1 MTRPVYPHFSPFL
14 FFRLFLSFLFFF
26 CFGKFHA
33 NERKKERERENVH
46 VINNNNNS
54 SIQYSS
60 HRFFFIFGV
69 SNLSSRYQEVDYTS
83 TSTVSLCIFVCCCCR
98 RRRHRVCLCA
108 CSVLSYAHVTKGTA
122 YMTRFTNFKRKNTV
136 SSLGDEAEAEVEVGE
151 GSFSDTEKRI
161 DTVTRRLAD
170 LKFKYDLL
178 SNELFH
184 LREFVSLLEF
194 DPALKNDMESFQKFL
209 TKRGLNFD
217 EGDALSFDDS
227 GSSDKVGRLTR
238 RSFRTS
244 TILRDVKRSVGRKRG
259 GEDGY
264 DVDDSVAAVRLQRKM
279 KEVELFVQQKFEQLK
294 EGVVPLSQLCMDEAE
309 LSSHSGS
316 GVKENTGTLIP
327 KDGHDKLVTLNKP
340 IVDIKS
346 DNGIK
351 QEPAGKRR
359 RLTRDSNDDNKQL
372 KGSKRIL
379 ESNVVKL
386 ETENDNFTSEALDI
400 SKDLPGYGNRSDL
413 MKLREIENEDGD
425 DYYFTT
431 STDDEDDADSLE
443 TNRSRTKRRKYEKLK
458 KPHVTVK
465 LSKLQQTVTNPYHV
479 FQPKYETLEQYLNS
493 FKLLAEE
500 DMTLT
505 EYGRFIKEQR
515 ELASKV
521 RDGIRKGVLMYDP
534 MANSLQAV
542 SQKDVQLSLVK
553 KPDPVSHVFKEDNK
567 RTHHDY
573 LVSHA
578 VVVSRMFQSE
588 QRARIARARKVS
600 QMIEQHFKHAAGS
613 LERKQREE
621 ERQRRLIIRGITQA
635 VRKRWRLA
643 ERAYQ
648 VLKRDEEERLKQIQG
663 KKKLTK
669 ILEQSSQL
677 LGAQLN
683 SRISESLTSPFDGN
697 ADSSAVDEDRDMTFS
712 SSDTFDSSSSSEFDT
727 AAVSARTGDETP
739 SDEYLSVEE
748 LRKKYSHLDDIDLDS
763 NSINSPRDKGHSDGS
778 NEMVHGDE
786 EVEESRVSETDRSLN
801 GLTPNSDTFVSEEE
815 EEDGDETE
823 ETEVKGSNS
832 LGLSALITQDFVSKG
847 TQDDTASSDEQFI
860 PGDEFD
866 EEEED
871 DDISMTEESELGS
884 NSDFDSDDFSGD
896 ASSVSSPKKLSKDEV
911 DITSPGKN
919 IESFRD
925 TQTSNKDKAT
935 AESVNGLDSQIDN
948 QEPKGHLNVIDV
960 PVPSLLRGTLR
971 TYQKQGLNWLASLYN
986 NNTNGILA
994 DEMGLG
1000 KTIQT
1005 ISLLAYL
1012 ACEKQNWGPH
1022 LIIVPTSVLLNWE
1035 MEFKRFCPGL
1045 KVLTYY
1051 GTPQQRKEKRK
1062 GWNKEDAF
1070 HVCIVSYQ
1078 LVVQDQHSFKRKKW
1092 EYMVLDEAHN
1102 IKNFRSTR
1110 WQALLNFNTKRR
1122 LLLTGT
1128 PLQNNLAELWS
1139 LLYFLMPQTVV
1150 NGKKVSGFADL
1161 DVFQQWFG
1169 HHVEKIVETNNN
1181 TQQDEE
1187 TRRTVAKLHS
1197 ILRPYL
1203 LRRLKA
1209 DVEKQMPAKY
1219 EHIVYCKLSRRQR
1232 FLYDDFMSR
1241 AQTKEILAS
1250 GNFLSILS
1258 CLMQL
1263 RKVCNHPD
1271 LFEVRPILTSFEAGS
1286 SVIHGYSG
1294 TNKFV
1299 RNSLLR
1305 DNCFENVDLH
1315 TLNLI
1320 FSDNDRNMTSYDATE
1335 LSRLKCIQQFL
1346 DEVDALRTQL
1356 RTDTER
1362 GSLGTNQETKDLFL
1376 FQDPQKF
1383 FEYLGKEKIRKR
1395 IDDIEFHRYVNTLR
1409 CDKKPVYG
1417 KNLLKLVTLNEPK
1430 ECESLEPLITP
1441 LQTRFLT
1448 EKTTIDKFAVL
1459 TPRAVTLDVR
1469 PLTLGLN
1476 TESDLCEYA
1485 RNKFRNDLSSIPN
1498 PFSQLQTKLSI
1509 AFPDKFLLQYDC
1521 GKLQK
1526 LATLLQELKDNSH
1539 RALIFTQM
1547 TKVLDILELFLSYH
1561 GYIYLRLDGATK
1573 VEDRQ
1578 LLTERFNSDERIT
1591 VFILSSR
1598 SGGLGINLT
1607 GADTVIF
1614 YDSDWNPA
1622 MDKQCQDRCH
1632 RIGQTRDVHIYRF
1645 VSEHTIESN
1654 ILMKANQKR
1663 RLDNVVIQEGEFTTD
1678 YFSKL
1683 SVKDLFGS
1691 DTLGDGSNDLSL
1703 PNKPLLVENPEVAND
1718 PKNLEKLLAQAEDKD
1733 DVRAANLALQ
1743 EVEVDDEDF
1752 NEEENQD
1759 GTKEQNDFIDEYEG
1773 TGHVEEYMIR
1783 MVADGYCR

>member
-1 MTRPVYPHFSPFL
+1 
-14 FFRLFLSFLFFF
+14 
-26 CFGKFHA
+26 
-33 NERKKERERENVH
+33 
-46 VINNNNNS
+46 
-54 SIQYSS
+54 
-60 HRFFFIFGV
+60 
-69 SNLSSRYQEVDYTS
+69 
-83 TSTVSLCIFVCCCCR
+83 
-98 RRRHRVCLCA
+98 
-108 CSVLSYAHVTKGTA
+108 
-122 YMTRFTNFKRKNTV
+122 MTRFTNFKRRNTV
-136 SSLGDEAEAEVEVGE
+136 SSLGDEEGGTETGE
-151 GSFSDTEKRI
+151 GPLSNTEKEI
-161 DTVTRRLAD
+161 DVVTRRLAD

-178 SNELFH
+178 TNELFH
-184 LREFVSLLEF
+184 LKEFVSLLEF
-194 DPALKNDMESFQKFL
+194 DPVLKNDMESFQRFL
-209 TKRGLNFD
+209 TRQGLNLD
-217 EGDALSFDDS
+217 EGDGLLFDGS
-227 GSSDKVGRLTR
+227 GSSDKVDRLRR

-244 TILRDVKRSVGRKRG
+244 TILRDAKRTVGRPRD
-259 GEDGY
+259 EENGY
-264 DVDDSVAAVRLQRKM
+264 NVDSSATVVRLQRKM
-279 KEVELFVQQKFEQLK
+279 KEVELLVKQKFEQLK
-294 EGVVPLSQLCMDEAE
+294 GGVVPLSQLCMDEPE
-309 LSSHSGS
+309 LSSSSLGS
-316 GVKENTGTLIP
+316 SVNENGKTLIP
-327 KDGHDKLVTLNKP
+327 RNGHDETVTLEKS
-340 IVDIKS
+340 VDEIKS
-346 DNGIK
+346 DNDIKQESTGKGWVLRREGSDGIK
-351 QEPAGKRR
+351 Q
-359 RLTRDSNDDNKQL
+359 S
-372 KGSKRIL
+372 KGSKRKL
-379 ESNVVKL
+379 GYSTVKL
-386 ETENDNFTSEALDI
+386 ETENDKLTSGVLDT
-400 SKDLPGYGNRSDL
+400 SKDSPEYGNCTDL
-413 MKLREIENEDGD
+413 MRPTEIESGNENED

-431 STDDEDDADSLE
+431 STDDDNGDDSLE
-443 TNRSRTKRRKYEKLK
+443 TNRSRKKRRKFEKIK

-465 LSKLQQTVTNPYHV
+465 LSKPQQTVTNPYHV
-479 FQPKYETLEQYLNS
+479 FQPKYETLEQYLDS
-493 FKLLAEE
+493 FKLLVEE
-500 DMTLT
+500 DMTLG
-505 EYGRFIKEQR
+505 EYSRFIREQR

-534 MANSLQAV
+534 TSNSLQAV

-553 KPDPVSHVFKEDNK
+553 KPDPVSHIFKEDNK
-567 RTHHDY
+567 KTHHDY
-573 LVSHA
+573 LISHA
-578 VVVSRMFQSE
+578 VAVSRMFQNE

-600 QMIEQHFKHAAGS
+600 QMIEQHFRHAAGS

-621 ERQRRLIIRGITQA
+621 EKQRRLIIRGITQA

-683 SRISESLTSPFDGN
+683 SRISETLTSSL
-697 ADSSAVDEDRDMTFS
+697 DSNTASSGVDDDRDMTFS
-712 SSDTFDSSSSSEFDT
+712 SSDSLDSSSSSEFDT
-727 AAVSARTGDETP
+727 ADVSARTGDETP
-739 SDEYLSVEE
+739 SDEFLSVEE
-748 LRKKYSHLDDIDLDS
+748 LKRKYSHLDDIDLDS
-763 NSINSPRDKGHSDGS
+763 NLVNSPRDEEHSDESEEVEFG
-778 NEMVHGDE
+778 GR
-786 EVEESRVSETDRSLN
+786 EVEESKIGETDKSLD
-801 GLTPNSDTFVSEEE
+801 GVSSQSDTFASEDEEE
-815 EEDGDETE
+815 NGDETE
-823 ETEVKGSNS
+823 DDEMKSSSS
-832 LGLSALITQDFVSKG
+832 LGLSALITQDFVSKD
-847 TQDDTASSDEQFI
+847 TRDDTASSDEQFI
-860 PGDEFD
+860 PGDDMD
-866 EEEED
+866 EEA
-871 DDISMTEESELGS
+871 DISTTEDSELS
-884 NSDFDSDDFSGD
+884 SDSDLDSDDFGND
-896 ASSVSSPKKLSKDEV
+896 ASSAPSPKELTSDEV
-911 DITSPGKN
+911 GTISPEKN
-919 IESFRD
+919 IESSRD
-925 TQTSNKDKAT
+925 TQMSDQDEAT
-935 AESVNGLDSQIDN
+935 AESMNGIDSQTDG
-948 QEPKGHLNVIDV
+948 QEPKGHLNVVDV

-1062 GWNKEDAF
+1062 GWNKQDAF

-1110 WQALLNFNTKRR
+1110 WQALLNFNTRRR

-1150 NGKKVSGFADL
+1150 NGKRVSGFADL

-1219 EHIVYCKLSRRQR
+1219 EHIVYCKLSKRQR

-1294 TNKFV
+1294 KNKFV

-1305 DNCFENVDLH
+1305 DDRFENVNLN
-1315 TLNLI
+1315 TLNLV
-1320 FSDNDRNMTSYDATE
+1320 FSGNDRNMTSHDAAE
-1335 LSRLKCIQQFL
+1335 ISQLKCIQQFL
-1346 DEVDALRTQL
+1346 DEVDSLRAQL
-1356 RTDTER
+1356 RMETDR
-1362 GSLGTNQETKDLFL
+1362 GTFDTNHEVKDSFS
-1376 FQDPQKF
+1376 FQDPRKF
-1383 FEYLGKEKIRKR
+1383 FEYLGREKIRKR
-1395 IDDIEFHRYVNTLR
+1395 IDTIEFHRYVNTLK

-1417 KNLLKLVTLNEPK
+1417 KNLLKLLTLNEPK
-1430 ECESLEPLITP
+1430 ESEPLEPLITP
-1441 LQTRFLT
+1441 LQTRILT
-1448 EKTTIDKFAVL
+1448 SKTTIDKFAVL

-1476 TESDLCEYA
+1476 VESDFCEYA
-1485 RNKFRNDLSSIPN
+1485 RNKFRSDLSFMLN

-1691 DTLGDGSNDLSL
+1691 DTLGEGSDDLSL

-1759 GTKEQNDFIDEYEG
+1759 ETKGQSDVVDEYEG